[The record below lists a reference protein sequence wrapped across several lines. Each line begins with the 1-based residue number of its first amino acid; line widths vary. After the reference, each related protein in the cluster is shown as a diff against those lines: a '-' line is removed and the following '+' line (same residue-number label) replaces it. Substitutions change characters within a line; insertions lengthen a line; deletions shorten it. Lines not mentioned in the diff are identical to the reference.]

1 MRATGDS
8 LITMQHRMKAA
19 YLDGIGTIQIREGGI
34 PTPGP
39 NDVLIRVRSVGIC
52 ASDIH
57 YFEHGRI
64 GRFVVGRPLILG
76 HEPAG
81 DVVTVGADVTGL
93 VPGDRVSIEPGV
105 PCQACAACAS
115 GRYNLC
121 PDVVFMATPPVHGAF
136 AEYVAHPAARC
147 FKIPD
152 AMCYDAAALI
162 EPLSVGLYA
171 AERGRA
177 AIGDRAAILGA
188 GPIGL
193 MTLLSLRS
201 MGVDDVTVV
210 DVVAYRL
217 EKARE
222 IGASR
227 TLNAREQDVE
237 AELSDSF
244 DVVFETAGN
253 DTTVAQTIRLA
264 ARGGRVVL
272 VGLSPAD
279 ETPIDTNQVVDQE
292 LDIAGVFRYAHTWP
306 KAIAL
311 VASGRVDLAPLVSSH
326 YALDDVQAAME
337 FAQTRKDQCIKVMVT
352 P

>member
-1 MRATGDS
+1 
-8 LITMQHRMKAA
+8 MQHRMRAA
-19 YLDGIGTIQIREGGI
+19 YLDGVATIQIREREI

-39 NDVLIRVRSVGIC
+39 NDALIRVRSVGVC

-64 GRFVVGRPLILG
+64 GRFIVDGPLVLG

-81 DVVTVGADVTGL
+81 DVVEVGADVTGL

-105 PCQACAACAS
+105 PCQICEACTS

-121 PDVVFMATPPVHGAF
+121 PGVVFMATPPVHGAF
-136 AEYVAHPAARC
+136 AEYVVHPAKRS

-152 AMCYDAAALI
+152 GMSYDAAALI

-171 AERGRA
+171 AERGQI

-201 MGVDDVTVV
+201 MGIDDVTVV
-210 DVVAYRL
+210 DVVEYRL

-222 IGASR
+222 FGASR
-227 TLNAREQDVE
+227 TLNAREVDVE
-237 AELSDSF
+237 TELSDSF

-253 DTTVAQTIRLA
+253 ETTVAQTIRLA
-264 ARGGRVVL
+264 TRGGRVVL

-279 ETPIDTNQVVDQE
+279 EMPVDTNQIIDKG

-311 VASGRVDLAPLVSSH
+311 VASGRVDLEPLVSSH
-326 YALDDVQAAME
+326 YALDDVQAAIE
-337 FAQTRKDQCIKVMVT
+337 FAQTRKDRCIKVMVT